1 MLKAAL
7 ATDKNLWLV
16 IFAVIMA
23 AVSVYYYFRVI
34 QAMYFKEGETQTI
47 QISPAF
53 KWTMTAL
60 AFLIILLGIFPG
72 LLLNWYYF

>member
-1 MLKAAL
+1 
-7 ATDKNLWLV
+7 
-16 IFAVIMA
+16 MA

-34 QAMYFKEGETQTI
+34 QAMYFKEGQSQAI
-47 QISPAF
+47 QVTTSF
-53 KWTMTAL
+53 KWTMATL